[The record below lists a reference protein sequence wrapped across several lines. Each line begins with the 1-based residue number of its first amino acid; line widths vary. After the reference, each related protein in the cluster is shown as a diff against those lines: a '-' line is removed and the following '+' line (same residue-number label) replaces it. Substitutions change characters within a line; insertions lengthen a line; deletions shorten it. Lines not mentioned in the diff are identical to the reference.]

1 MRRLDIS
8 KYQFHITYRY
18 PCGTRELSLELK
30 IILFF
35 IKSKE
40 ETEMTVEGK
49 RDVDL
54 LVIGAGSG
62 GYVAAIRAA
71 QLGKKVVLVDKAEL
85 GGVCLNRGCIP
96 SKALI
101 SASERVKHI
110 KHANTMGIKV
120 SGEVDVEMPEVVKW
134 KDSIVNKLTNG
145 VQTLL
150 KGNGVEVI
158 SGEAYLSE
166 PYVAKIKIG
175 NKEQVFSYK
184 DLILAI
190 GSLPTE
196 LKSMPIDRKRIIS
209 STEALTLQEV
219 PKHLVVVGGGYIG
232 LELGTAY
239 SKFGAKVTILE
250 GSDTIL
256 PGTDPMLTS
265 VVKRHLKEHG
275 ITVKTD
281 ALVQG
286 GENTGD
292 EVNIEVQ
299 VNGKKE
305 IIKGDYCLV
314 SIGRK
319 PNTRKVGLENIGVEL
334 DQRGFIK
341 INDKCQTNVEHV
353 YAIGDCAGGYLLAH
367 KASYEG
373 KIAAEVISGLKS
385 VIDFQA
391 MPFVIFSDPEVAY
404 TGLTEKEAKE
414 KGYETVSSR
423 FPFQA
428 NGRALSVSDADGY
441 VKVVA
446 EKKSNRVLGVQMVGP
461 DVSSLIA
468 EAVFAIE
475 CGATAEDLSLT
486 IHAHPT
492 LPEPLMEAAEGV
504 MGHAIHILN
513 KI

>member
-1 MRRLDIS
+1 
-8 KYQFHITYRY
+8 
-18 PCGTRELSLELK
+18 
-30 IILFF
+30 
-35 IKSKE
+35 
-40 ETEMTVEGK
+40 MTVEVK
-49 RDVDL
+49 KDVDL
-54 LVIGAGSG
+54 LIIGAGSG

-110 KHANTMGIKV
+110 KHANTMGIKI
-120 SGEVDVEMPEVVKW
+120 SGEVQVDMPEVVKW
-134 KDSIVNKLTNG
+134 KDGIVNKLTNG
-145 VQTLL
+145 IKTLL

-158 SGEAYLSE
+158 SGEAYLNE
-166 PYVAKIKIG
+166 PNVAKIKIG
-175 NKEQVFSYK
+175 NEEQSFTYN

-196 LKSMPIDRKRIIS
+196 LKSMPFDRKRIIS
-209 STEALTLQEV
+209 STEALMLQEV

-239 SKFGAKVTILE
+239 AKFGAKVTILE

-256 PGTDPMLTS
+256 PGTDPMLTN
-265 VVKRHLKEHG
+265 VVKRHLKELG
-275 ITVKTD
+275 ITVITN

-286 GENTGD
+286 GKNTGN
-292 EVNIEVQ
+292 EVNVKVQ
-299 VNGKKE
+299 VNGKEE

-319 PNTRKVGLENIGVEL
+319 PNTGKIGLENIGVEL

-341 INDKCQTNVEHV
+341 INNKCQTNVEHV

-385 VIDFQA
+385 EIDFRA

-414 KGYETVSSR
+414 KGYDTVSSR

-428 NGRALSVSDADGY
+428 NGRALSISDADGF
-441 VKVVA
+441 VQVVA
-446 EKKSNRVLGVQMVGP
+446 DKKTNQVLGVQMVGP
-461 DVSSLIA
+461 EVSSLIA

-475 CGATAEDLSLT
+475 AGATAEDLSLT

-504 MGHAIHILN
+504 MGHAIHMLN
-513 KI
+513 KK

>member
-1 MRRLDIS
+1 
-8 KYQFHITYRY
+8 
-18 PCGTRELSLELK
+18 
-30 IILFF
+30 
-35 IKSKE
+35 
-40 ETEMTVEGK
+40 MTIEVK
-49 RDVDL
+49 KDLDL

-110 KHANTMGIKV
+110 KQANSMGIKV
-120 SGEVDVEMPEVVKW
+120 SGEVEVDMPEVVKW
-134 KDSIVNKLTNG
+134 KDGIVHKLTSG

-158 SGEAYLSE
+158 SGEAYLTE
-166 PYVAKIKIG
+166 PYAAKIKIG
-175 NKEQVFSYK
+175 NEEQLYSYK
-184 DLILAI
+184 DLIIAI
-190 GSLPTE
+190 GSLPFE
-196 LKSMPIDRKRIIS
+196 LKSMPFDKKRIIS
-209 STEALTLQEV
+209 STEALMLQEV

-239 SKFGAKVTILE
+239 AKFGAKVTILE

-256 PGTDPMLTS
+256 PGTDSMLTN
-265 VVKRHLKEHG
+265 VVKRHLKELG
-275 ITVKTD
+275 ITVITN

-292 EVNIEVQ
+292 EVNVQVQ
-299 VNGKKE
+299 VNGKEE

-319 PNTRKVGLENIGVEL
+319 PNTSKIGLENVGVEL

-414 KGYETVSSR
+414 EGYETVSSR

-428 NGRALSVSDADGY
+428 NGRALSVSDADGF
-441 VKVVA
+441 VQVVA
-446 EKKSNRVLGVQMVGP
+446 DKETNRVLGVQMVGP
-461 DVSSLIA
+461 EVSSLIA

-475 CGATAEDLSLT
+475 SGATAEDLSLT

-504 MGHAIHILN
+504 MGHAIHMLN
-513 KI
+513 KKQ

>member
-1 MRRLDIS
+1 MTNEA
-8 KYQFHITYRY
+8 KQ
-18 PCGTRELSLELK
+18 EL
-30 IILFF
+30 
-35 IKSKE
+35 
-40 ETEMTVEGK
+40 
-49 RDVDL
+49 DL

-71 QLGKKVVLVDKAEL
+71 QLGRKVVLVDKAEL

-110 KHANTMGIKV
+110 QHAGSMGIKV
-120 SGEVDVEMPEVVKW
+120 SGEVEVDMPEVVKW
-134 KDSIVNKLTNG
+134 KDGIVNKLTSG

-158 SGEAYLSE
+158 SGEAYLTESHQ
-166 PYVAKIKIG
+166 VKVKTADG
-175 NKEQVFSYK
+175 EQLYTYK

-196 LKSMPIDRKRIIS
+196 LKSLPFDQERILS

-239 SKFGAKVTILE
+239 AKFGAKVTILE

-256 PGTDPMLTS
+256 PGTDPMLTN
-265 VVKRHLKEHG
+265 VVKRHLKDLG
-275 ITVKTD
+275 VTVITN

-286 GENTGD
+286 GENTGE
-292 EVNIEVQ
+292 EVNVRFQ
-299 VNGKKE
+299 VNGKE
-305 IIKGDYCLV
+305 ETVTGDYCLV

-319 PNTRKVGLENIGVEL
+319 PNTGNIGLENIGVEL

-341 INDKCQTNVEHV
+341 INNQCRTTVDHV
-353 YAIGDCAGGYLLAH
+353 YAIGDCAGGDLLAH

-373 KIAAEVISGLKS
+373 KIAAEVASGQKS

-404 TGLTEKEAKE
+404 TGLTEKAAKE
-414 KGYETVSSR
+414 QGYNTISSR

-428 NGRALSVSDADGY
+428 NGRALSVSDADGF
-441 VKVVA
+441 VQIVA
-446 EKKSNRVLGVQMVGP
+446 EQETKRVLGVQMVGP
-461 DVSSLIA
+461 EVSSLIA

-475 CGATAEDLSLT
+475 TGATAEDLSLT

-492 LPEPLMEAAEGV
+492 LPEPLMEAAEGI
-504 MGHAIHILN
+504 MGHPIHMLS
-513 KI
+513 KK

>member
-1 MRRLDIS
+1 MTNEA
-8 KYQFHITYRY
+8 KK
-18 PCGTRELSLELK
+18 EL
-30 IILFF
+30 
-35 IKSKE
+35 
-40 ETEMTVEGK
+40 
-49 RDVDL
+49 DL

-71 QLGKKVVLVDKAEL
+71 QLGRKVVLVDKAEL

-110 KHANTMGIKV
+110 QHAGSMGIKV
-120 SGEVDVEMPEVVKW
+120 SGDVVVDMPEVVKW
-134 KDSIVNKLTNG
+134 KDGIVNKLTSG

-158 SGEAYLSE
+158 SGEAYLTE
-166 PYVAKIKIG
+166 PHTARVKTADG
-175 NKEQVFSYK
+175 EQLYAYQ

-196 LKSMPIDRKRIIS
+196 LKSLPFDQKRILS

-219 PKHLVVVGGGYIG
+219 PNHLVVVGGGYIG

-239 SKFGAKVTILE
+239 AKFGANVTILE

-256 PGTDPMLTS
+256 PGTDPMLTN
-265 VVKRHLKEHG
+265 VVKRHLKDLG
-275 ITVKTD
+275 VTVITN

-286 GENTGD
+286 GENTGE
-292 EVNIEVQ
+292 EVNVRFQ
-299 VNGKKE
+299 VNGKDE
-305 IIKGDYCLV
+305 VMTGDYCLV

-319 PNTRKVGLENIGVEL
+319 PNTRTIGLENIGVEL
-334 DQRGFIK
+334 DSRGFIQ
-341 INDKCQTNVEHV
+341 INKQCQTNVDHV
-353 YAIGDCAGGYLLAH
+353 YAIGDCAGGDLLAH

-373 KIAAEVISGLKS
+373 KIAAEVASGQKS

-404 TGLTEKEAKE
+404 TGLTEKAAKE
-414 KGYETVSSR
+414 QGYNTISSR

-428 NGRALSVSDADGY
+428 NGRALSVSDADGF
-441 VKVVA
+441 VQIVA
-446 EKKSNRVLGVQMVGP
+446 EQETKRVLGVQMVGP
-461 DVSSLIA
+461 EVSSLIA

-475 CGATAEDLSLT
+475 TGATAEDLSLT

-492 LPEPLMEAAEGV
+492 LPEPLMEAAEGI
-504 MGHAIHILN
+504 MGHPIHMLS
-513 KI
+513 KK